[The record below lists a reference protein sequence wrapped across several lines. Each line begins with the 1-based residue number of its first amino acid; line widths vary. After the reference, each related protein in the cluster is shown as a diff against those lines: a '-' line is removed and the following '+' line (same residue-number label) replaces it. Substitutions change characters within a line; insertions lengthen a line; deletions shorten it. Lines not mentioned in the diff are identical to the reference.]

1 MKRRLVLMTALTAIA
16 TVAGVQGA
24 KADQETYANW
34 TGVSPSTAAS
44 ATDTD
49 DKTVYLYNVDEK
61 AFLTRG
67 GRWGTEAVLGGMD
80 DLVLPF
86 TVVSNSGSYRLQTS
100 ATRTDVSSSSNY
112 YLGFTGTTNVSND
125 GTPSAYDKYNY
136 FTDISATSYSNWTTF
151 TVSEVSSNSNTYR
164 FSQTVESSWGTNQT
178 AGTYY
183 LQGTQERNSN
193 STSTEGR
200 NNYVTCTT
208 TASDEGTT
216 WKLVTLKEIKEYAE
230 KVTSI
235 SVAADPVTYVIAD
248 PDYARNDNAISNW
261 KNNSNSS
268 LSQGWAQTATN
279 QSYYVGNGLADNQAA
294 GQDNY
299 GGTMA
304 ANIYGAGKIYQNITT
319 SNLPVKGWY
328 EVSCNVF
335 TTDATANTVKLYASV
350 ASSTTYTV
358 DKTKYA
364 EKYAQYG
371 VSSPSTYL
379 ESAQTVNTTY
389 TDDNGNTNYL
399 YRVICAVYID
409 EENSSLQSLQIGV
422 DATNASS
429 TAWTVVDN
437 WQMRYLGN
445 PESIVI
451 IDETKTSADYLV
463 NQNKGTDNNAL
474 TTKSTVYMHRSLTAG
489 KWNSLVLPF
498 DLSANAITS
507 KFGSGT
513 VVAEFKGATDENNP
527 RVLHFESA
535 SSIKKGHLYLVK
547 PTIGE
552 PSNGSDVTV
561 TSSHDSN
568 LKLTDNFYRFESVNF
583 GGEGATFPDV
593 VKDNITGKEI
603 YTGET
608 NLEFIG
614 TYIQKIDCVK
624 TGSYFLTA
632 ASQQDGSGS
641 DGLWNYLMPGDKC
654 NMRGLRGWLSPIDA
668 AQTTDAKFYIHSIYG
683 DVTPT
688 EIDGVR
694 LDPVVRPAAQG
705 IYNLNGQRISNA
717 TTTDGLAKGLYIVNG
732 KKVAVK

>member
-1 MKRRLVLMTALTAIA
+1 MKRRLVLMTALTALA
-16 TVAGVQGA
+16 TVVGVQGA
-24 KADQETYANW
+24 KAEQQTYSGW
-34 TGVSPSTAAS
+34 TGTTPATAAAAS
-44 ATDTD
+44 TTDE
-49 DKTVYLYNVDEK
+49 KTVYLYNVDEN

-67 GRWGTEAVLGGMD
+67 GRWGTEAVLGGAD
-80 DLVLPF
+80 ELVLPF
-86 TVVSNSGSYRLQTS
+86 YVVTSGSSYRLQTQ
-100 ATRTDVSSSSNY
+100 AGRTDVSETKDC
-112 YLGFTGTTNVSND
+112 YLGFTGTTKTNT
-125 GTPSAYDKYNY
+125 TPSVHDQYNF
-136 FTDISATSYSNWTTF
+136 FTDIQTSNGNDLSSYITYTF
-151 TVSEVSSNSNTYR
+151 SQVSGETNTYR
-164 FSQTVESSWGTNQT
+164 LYVTLSSTN
-178 AGTYY
+178 YY
-183 LQGTQERNSN
+183 VQGTKTKNSN

-200 NNYVTCTT
+200 NNYVTATT
-208 TASDEGTT
+208 TSTESGTT

-230 KVTSI
+230 KVTNI
-235 SVAADPVTYVIAD
+235 SVEADPVTYVIAD

-268 LSQGWAQTATN
+268 LTQGWAQTSTN

-304 ANIYGAGKIYQNITT
+304 ANIYGKGKIYQDITT

-335 TTDATANTVKLYASV
+335 TTDASANTVKLYASV

-451 IDETKTSADYLV
+451 IDETKTSAEYLE

-561 TSSHDSN
+561 TSSHDSS

-593 VKDNITGKEI
+593 VKDDITGKEI

-614 TYIQKIDCVK
+614 TYIQKLDCVK
-624 TGSYFLTA
+624 TGSYFFTA

>member
-1 MKRRLVLMTALTAIA
+1 MKRRLVLMTALTALA
-16 TVAGVQGA
+16 TVVGVQGA
-24 KADQETYANW
+24 KAEQQTYSGW
-34 TGVSPSTAAS
+34 TGTTPATAAAAS
-44 ATDTD
+44 TTDE
-49 DKTVYLYNVDEK
+49 KTVYLYNVDEN

-67 GRWGTEAVLGGMD
+67 GRWGTEAVLGGAD
-80 DLVLPF
+80 ELVLPF
-86 TVVSNSGSYRLQTS
+86 YVVTSGSSYRLQTQ
-100 ATRTDVSSSSNY
+100 AGRTDVSETKDC
-112 YLGFTGTTNVSND
+112 YLGFTGTTKTNT
-125 GTPSAYDKYNY
+125 TPSVHDQYNF
-136 FTDISATSYSNWTTF
+136 FTDIQTSNGNDLSSYITYTF
-151 TVSEVSSNSNTYR
+151 SQVSGETNTYR
-164 FSQTVESSWGTNQT
+164 LYVTLSSTN
-178 AGTYY
+178 YY
-183 LQGTQERNSN
+183 VQGTKTKNSN

-200 NNYVTCTT
+200 NNYVTATT
-208 TASDEGTT
+208 TSTESGTT

-230 KVTSI
+230 KVTNI
-235 SVAADPVTYVIAD
+235 SVEADPVTYVIAD

-268 LSQGWAQTATN
+268 LTQGWAQTSTN

-304 ANIYGAGKIYQNITT
+304 ANIYGKGKIYQDITT

-358 DKTKYA
+358 GKTKYA

-371 VSSPSTYL
+371 VSSPSSYL
-379 ESAQTVNTTY
+379 TSAQTVNTTY

-451 IDETKTSADYLV
+451 IDETKTSAEYLE

-561 TSSHDSN
+561 TSSHDSS

-593 VKDNITGKEI
+593 VKDDITGKEI

-614 TYIQKIDCVK
+614 TYIQKLDCVK